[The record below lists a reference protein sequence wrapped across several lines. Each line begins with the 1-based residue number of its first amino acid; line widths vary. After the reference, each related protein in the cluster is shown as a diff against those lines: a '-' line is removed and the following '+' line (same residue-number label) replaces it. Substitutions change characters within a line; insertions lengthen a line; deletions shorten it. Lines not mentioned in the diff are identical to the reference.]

1 MRPRASIAEI
11 GLTRRMRRTALRSA
25 VVVAVVLGLS
35 SGCAPIRRHETLQTE
50 QMLAAAGF
58 HMKPAD
64 TPEKLAH
71 LQTLTPRRLVPHRRA
86 DQLYYAYADP
96 AACRCLYTGTETQ
109 YQAYQQLAL
118 PQQRADEARIAC
130 QAATTASLC

>member
-11 GLTRRMRRTALRSA
+11 GLTRRIRRTALGSA

-35 SGCAPIRRHETLQTE
+35 SGCATIRRHDTLQTE

-58 HMKPAD
+58 HMKLAD

-71 LQTLTPRRLVPHRRA
+71 LQTLTRR
-86 DQLYYAYADP
+86 
-96 AACRCLYTGTETQ
+96 
-109 YQAYQQLAL
+109 
-118 PQQRADEARIAC
+118 
-130 QAATTASLC
+130 

>member
-11 GLTRRMRRTALRSA
+11 GLTRRIRRTAWRSA

-35 SGCAPIRRHETLQTE
+35 SGCATIRRNDTLQTE

-58 HMKPAD
+58 HMKLAD

-71 LQTLTPRRLVPHRRA
+71 LQTLTRR
-86 DQLYYAYADP
+86 
-96 AACRCLYTGTETQ
+96 
-109 YQAYQQLAL
+109 
-118 PQQRADEARIAC
+118 
-130 QAATTASLC
+130 